1 MLVDKQKNNYT
12 PVSEVQQPILLL
24 SVYVFI
30 KYIHTRKQR
39 WVSYLAM
46 LIGMHEKSGVFL
58 EASGRYLG
66 SR

>member
-12 PVSEVQQPILLL
+12 RVSEVQPILLL

-46 LIGMHEKSGVFL
+46 PMGMHKKSGVFL
-58 EASGRYLG
+58 EASGQWY
-66 SR
+66 